1 MENSQSSNRTLKL
14 NYKNTLKIG
23 LAFFGILML
32 WQVYNIYCPIILEA
46 MLKDLNVEHY
56 NYIIGVIMALDNVVA
71 IIIMPIV
78 GKLSDKT
85 SSKLGKRMP
94 YIIIG
99 MLLTAIVFLSLP
111 LCAK

>member
-1 MENSQSSNRTLKL
+1 
-14 NYKNTLKIG
+14 
-23 LAFFGILML
+23 
-32 WQVYNIYCPIILEA
+32 

-99 MLLTAIVFLSLP
+99 MLLTEMCIRDSNSLISF
-111 LCAK
+111 C